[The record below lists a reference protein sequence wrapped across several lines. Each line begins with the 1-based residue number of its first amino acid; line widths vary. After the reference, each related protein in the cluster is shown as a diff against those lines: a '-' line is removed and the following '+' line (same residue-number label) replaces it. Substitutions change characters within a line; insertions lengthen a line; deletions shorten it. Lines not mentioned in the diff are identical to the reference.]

1 MATPTLINLPEQASN
16 PETPTEMPGT
26 PNSTTTSLSAL
37 STTAIKDGH
46 RGAPLPQGS
55 HGHRHTASSNTLE
68 AERAD
73 RISRLAGLERV
84 SAVRGAGHNPY
95 LPQTYTP
102 SGQPGYFDTTKISTV
117 GSASATGSVGGRTT
131 TWTSGSARGQDDED
145 IMSMDTNYPLADP
158 ELDERDRFSSSMM
171 MEEDRDMDEGGD
183 GMSDEVSLVG
193 FGEGA
198 GSTVSGPTYSRR
210 DLVGAGLLG
219 SGGRASPAPAPMR
232 PSHMNMQSPSEVST
246 TTSDSTVEQQKR
258 SARMVDGLADDV
270 PGAGY
275 IDTAARGGPVPADTP
290 NDSRM
295 SGVEVAERILGDRLD
310 QGQDEKK
317 TLGSP
322 EGKGLGKFYFEDKK

>member
-46 RGAPLPQGS
+46 RGAPLPHTS
-55 HGHRHTASSNTLE
+55 SGHHHTASSNTLE

-84 SAVRGAGHNPY
+84 SAVRGAGHSPY

-102 SGQPGYFDTTKISTV
+102 SGGPGYFDATKMSTV
-117 GSASATGSVGGRTT
+117 GSASATGSVAGRTT
-131 TWTSGSARGQDDED
+131 TWASGSARGQDDED
-145 IMSMDTNYPLADP
+145 MMSMDTNYPT
-158 ELDERDRFSSSMM
+158 ELDDRDRFSASAMM
-171 MEEDRDMDEGGD
+171 DEDRDMDEGGD

-198 GSTVSGPTYSRR
+198 GSTVSGPIYSRR
-210 DLVGAGLLG
+210 DLVGGAGVLG
-219 SGGRASPAPAPMR
+219 NGGRASPAPAPFRSSYMGM
-232 PSHMNMQSPSEVST
+232 HSPSEVSNT
-246 TTSDSTVEQQKR
+246 PSESTIEQQKR

-270 PGAGY
+270 PAAGY
-275 IDTAARGGPVPADTP
+275 IDTAARGGPVPVDA
-290 NDSRM
+290 NSRSRM
-295 SGVEVAERILGDRLD
+295 SGVEVTDRIMRDRLNQRED
-310 QGQDEKK
+310 AEK
-317 TLGSP
+317 TMATP
-322 EGKGLGKFYFEDKK
+322 EGKSLGKFYFEDKR